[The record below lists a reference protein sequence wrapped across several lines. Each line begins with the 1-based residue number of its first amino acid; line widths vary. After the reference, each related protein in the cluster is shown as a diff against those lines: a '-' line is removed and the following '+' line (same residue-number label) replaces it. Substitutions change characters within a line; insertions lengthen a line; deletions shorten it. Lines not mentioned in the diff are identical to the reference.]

1 MINSRNI
8 RVKIE
13 RAYARDRKVADDDML
28 LLAEVWGESGWDN
41 SKSLIDNLRNMPS
54 PETIRRTRQ
63 KMVEEGAICPS
74 LTASER
80 RYKNFKCIRKEL
92 GYELF

>member
-1 MINSRNI
+1 MINSKNI

-13 RAYARDRKVADDDML
+13 RAYARNRKVADDDKL
-28 LLAEVWGESGWDN
+28 LLAEVWLDSGWDN
-41 SKSLIDNLRNMPS
+41 NKALIDNLRNMPS

-63 KMVEEGAICPS
+63 KMVEEGAIRPS
-74 LTASER
+74 LSATER
-80 RYKNFKCIRKEL
+80 RYKNFKSTRREL

>member
-1 MINSRNI
+1 MVNSRNI
-8 RVKIE
+8 RAKIE
-13 RAYARDRKVADDDML
+13 RAYARNRKVADDDKL
-28 LLAEVWGESGWDN
+28 LLAKVWLDSGWDN
-41 SKSLIDNLRNMPS
+41 NKALIDNLRNMPS

-63 KMVEEGAICPS
+63 KMVEDGAICPS

-80 RYKNFKCIRKEL
+80 RYKNFKNTRKEL

>member
-63 KMVEEGAICPS
+63 KMVEEGAIRPS
-74 LTASER
+74 LSATER
-80 RYKNFKCIRKEL
+80 RYKNFKSTRREL

>member
-1 MINSRNI
+1 MINGRNI

-13 RAYARDRKVADDDML
+13 RAYARDRNVADDDML
-28 LLAEVWGESGWDN
+28 LLAEVWWESGWDN

-63 KMVEEGAICPS
+63 KMVEEGAIRPS
-74 LTASER
+74 LTATER
-80 RYKNFKCIRKEL
+80 RYKNFKGIRKEL

>member
-13 RAYARDRKVADDDML
+13 KAYARNRKVADDDML
-28 LLAEVWGESGWDN
+28 LLAEVWMDSGWDN

-63 KMVEEGAICPS
+63 KMVEEGAIRPS

-80 RYKNFKCIRKEL
+80 RYKNFKSIRKEL